1 MIQDPYKVLGV
12 SENCSDEE
20 LKKAYREQSKR
31 WHPDANLDHPE
42 EAEKKFKEIQEAYRQ
57 IVDSRARGDSAY
69 GPQRSSGAGPGSTRY
84 GYGEY
89 GGFGDFFNQWAN
101 GGSRQTAGEESI
113 ELTAARNYISSGHYQ
128 EAMTALNQVTE
139 AARNARWYYYAAVTS
154 QGLGKNVDALNYAKR
169 ASDLE
174 PDNVTYRSLVQQ
186 MQSGGMW
193 YQQRGESYGGFGGM
207 SSPTGWCLSF
217 LAMNLCCNLC
227 LGGTGGVFWC

>member
-128 EAMTALNQVTE
+128 EAMTALNQVAE
-139 AARNARWYYYAAVTS
+139 AARNARW
-154 QGLGKNVDALNYAKR
+154 
-169 ASDLE
+169 
-174 PDNVTYRSLVQQ
+174 
-186 MQSGGMW
+186 
-193 YQQRGESYGGFGGM
+193 
-207 SSPTGWCLSF
+207 
-217 LAMNLCCNLC
+217 
-227 LGGTGGVFWC
+227 